1 MTQPLRVLL
10 VSANFR
16 PSVGGI
22 ERYVEIL
29 AGALAERGHDVTVAA
44 CRTDGAPAGEE
55 RAEGVRIVR
64 IPATDVLDSRLNVP
78 YPLPEPLAAARTLRR
93 LVFEADVV
101 NPQDALYAT
110 SVLALWLARR
120 QGVASV
126 LTQHVGF
133 VPQARHAL
141 DLLQRAGIGTIGRS
155 ARLATRVVSYNP
167 AVASWAKETWGLED
181 VRVLPPGVSD
191 PPEVDRDAVRRE
203 LGLPPDRFVALFV
216 GRDVPKKGL
225 DVFLGARDPAY
236 ELLAVTD
243 RSAEA
248 APAEAR
254 ILPFLEPDRFRELLC
269 SVDAFVLPS
278 EGEGFPL
285 ALQEALVT
293 GLPCVVAPSPG
304 YDHYLRDEEVLFVE
318 RDSGAV
324 RDAIRRLA
332 QDRTFRDELGTRA
345 RAAGRRE
352 FGVAGFAEAYEQ
364 TYRDAIA
371 AVSTAQPT
379 PVRP

>member
-29 AGALAERGHDVTVAA
+29 AGALAQRGHDVTVAA

-55 RAEGVRIVR
+55 HADGVRVVR

-78 YPLPEPLAAARTLRR
+78 YPLPEPIAAARTLRR
-93 LVFEADVV
+93 LVAEADVV

-110 SVLALWLARR
+110 SVLTLGLARR
-120 QGVASV
+120 QRVASV

-133 VPQARHAL
+133 VPQARRTL

-167 AVASWAKETWGLED
+167 AVASWAKATWRLED
-181 VRVLPPGVSD
+181 VRVLPPGVPG

-203 LGLPPDRFVALFV
+203 LGIPPDRFVALFV

-243 RSAEA
+243 RSADA

-254 ILPFLEPDRFRELLC
+254 ILPFVDPDRFRELLC
-269 SVDAFVLPS
+269 CVDAFVLSS

-293 GLPCVVAPSPG
+293 GIPCVVAPSPG
-304 YDHYLRDEEVLFVE
+304 YEHYLREDEALFVD
-318 RDSGAV
+318 RDPGAV
-324 RDAIRRLA
+324 KDAILRLA
-332 QDRTFRDELGTRA
+332 QDKTFRDELASRA
-345 RAAGRRE
+345 RTAGRRE
-352 FGVAGFAEAYEQ
+352 FGVARFAEAYEQ
-364 TYRDAIA
+364 IYREAVA